1 MNLLKGIS
9 ASPGIAIG
17 KAFLYHQADL
27 WIEERHIRPEDVEAE
42 VDRFRSAVDDV
53 VEEIQR
59 TQDHIYDEVGEEI
72 AKIFEAH
79 LMMLHDQVIIEET
92 IRKIREERLKAECA
106 FFRTLRR
113 TVASLR
119 SAEDAYLRERA
130 EDVEDIQRRVILKLI
145 GREHL
150 VSLADLETDSIVV
163 ARNLSPSDTV
173 HMHREHVLGFV
184 TDVGGSTSHAAI
196 VARALEIPAVV
207 GVATG
212 TRDIGPDDLVV
223 LDGSRGVV
231 YVHPDEGTISE
242 YQHRKQR
249 WAEFEEELAALR
261 DLPAVTLDGH
271 AVEVAANIEF
281 PDEVESALVHGA
293 RGIGLYRTEFI
304 YLAGE
309 GLPSEAEQVEAYRKV
324 VERIMPDP
332 VVIRTLDLGGD
343 KIDKVLHTTPELNP
357 FLGWRA
363 IRVCL
368 EREDIFLVQLRAILR
383 AGVFGAVKIMFPM
396 ISGIEELRRAK
407 EIVEKAKDQLRA
419 EGIPFCEHCPVGA
432 MIEVPSAAMTAD
444 HLAEEVDFFSIGT
457 NDLVQYTVA
466 VDRGNER
473 IAYLFDHLHIGVLRL
488 IQRTIEAGHRAG
500 IPVGLCGEMSRD
512 PLAALLLLGMGL
524 DSFSMAPMG
533 VPEIKMIIREVR
545 FEDAQHL
552 TEEAMT
558 LHTKDE
564 IRALLIGAL
573 RERFGDL
580 SLYSP

>member
-1 MNLLKGIS
+1 MNVLKGIP

-17 KAFLYHQADL
+17 KAYFHHPADF
-27 WIEERHIRPEDVEAE
+27 WVEERPIRSEEVELE
-42 VDRFRSAVDDV
+42 VKRFQSAVKDV

-59 TQDHIYDEVGEEI
+59 TQEHIYGEVGEEI
-72 AKIFEAH
+72 TKIFDTH
-79 LMMLHDQVIIEET
+79 RIMLHDPVTIEET
-92 IRKIREERLKAECA
+92 IRKIREEHLNAECA

-119 SAEDAYLRERA
+119 STEDVYLKERA

-145 GREHL
+145 GREPL
-150 VSLADLETDSIVV
+150 MSLSDIEADSIVV
-163 ARNLSPSDTV
+163 ARNLSPADTV
-173 HMHREHVLGFV
+173 YMHRKHVLGYV

-196 VARALEIPAVV
+196 VVRALGIPAVV
-207 GVATG
+207 GVETG
-212 TRDIGPDDLVV
+212 TRDIDPGDLVV
-223 LDGSRGVV
+223 VDGSRGVV

-271 AVEVAANIEF
+271 AVEVVANIEF

-304 YLAGE
+304 YLTRKD
-309 GLPSEAEQVEAYRKV
+309 LPSEEEQVEAYRKV
-324 VERIMPDP
+324 VERMAPDP

-343 KIDKVLHTTPELNP
+343 KIDQGLHTTPELNP

-383 AGVFGAVKIMFPM
+383 AGAFGSVKMMFPM

-407 EIVEKAKDQLRA
+407 EIVENARDQLRT
-419 EGIPFCEHCPVGA
+419 EGISFGEHCPVGA
-432 MIEVPSAAMTAD
+432 MIEVPSAAMAAD
-444 HLAEEVDFFSIGT
+444 HLAEEVDFFSLGT

-473 IAYLFDHLHIGVLRL
+473 IATLFDHLHIGVLRL
-488 IQRTIEAGHRAG
+488 IQRTIEVGHRAG

-512 PLAALLLLGMGL
+512 PLAVLLLLGMGL
-524 DSFSMAPMG
+524 DSFSMAPMA
-533 VPEIKMIIREVR
+533 VPEVKKIIREVR
-545 FEDAQHL
+545 FEDAQRIA
-552 TEEAMT
+552 EEAT
-558 LHTKDE
+558 ALRTKDE
-564 IRALLIGAL
+564 IRALLTNAL
-573 RERFGDL
+573 WERFGDL
-580 SLYSP
+580 PWYTS